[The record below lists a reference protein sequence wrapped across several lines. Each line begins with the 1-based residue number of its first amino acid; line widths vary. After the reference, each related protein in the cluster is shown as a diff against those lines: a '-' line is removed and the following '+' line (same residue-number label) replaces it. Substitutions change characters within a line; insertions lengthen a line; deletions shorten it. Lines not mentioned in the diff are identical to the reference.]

1 MHFHGPATDTD
12 KNITDSE
19 TPKLQTLCVKK
30 KEKVGDEDIPHFESY
45 ADNDPNRTQKDWNM
59 YGQLPAWPPLSSV
72 LPPPLSF
79 RQKNIHHAI
88 HMSIQ
93 NIVER

>member
-19 TPKLQTLCVKK
+19 TPKLQTLCVKE

-45 ADNDPNRTQKDWNM
+45 ADNDQNRTQKDWNM
-59 YGQLPAWPPLSSV
+59 YL
-72 LPPPLSF
+72 F
-79 RQKNIHHAI
+79 R
-88 HMSIQ
+88 SIGDYYTLT
-93 NIVER
+93 